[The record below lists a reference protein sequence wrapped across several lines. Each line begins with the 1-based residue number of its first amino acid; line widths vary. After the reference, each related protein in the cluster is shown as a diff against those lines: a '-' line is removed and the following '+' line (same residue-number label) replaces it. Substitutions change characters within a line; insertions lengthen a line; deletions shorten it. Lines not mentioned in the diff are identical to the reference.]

1 MASSTIQLF
10 VRTTQVIPT
19 RDYSSTSSDNSRPA
33 RTTLTTPGTP
43 PPPATK
49 NVQGNFKVQTYISKL
64 NDPWTNL
71 AFEEWL
77 FRNSDP
83 ESYIL
88 LLYRNTKSVIIGRNQ
103 NPWKECNLKLLD
115 KDGVPFVRRKS
126 GGGTVYHDMGNTN
139 YSIMMPRAV
148 FDRRTNVELI
158 CRALHELDI
167 PALVNERHDI
177 VLDGKKISISCL
189 TYQEQSGTSTKVSCH
204 LTLYSFHFGPVPY
217 ISGSAF
223 KLIQHRAYHH
233 GTMLIDTDLSTLGQY
248 LRNNKDG
255 LVTKG
260 VASVRSPVARLRES
274 SFTVDHQSFCDAIRT
289 EFLKRYAYDQWRQNE
304 EGEAI
309 TVDDALIETLPAVQA
324 VRDDMKT
331 WEWMF
336 GQTPEF
342 THTLEHEFS
351 WGSVVAKINSK
362 EGKIVRA
369 DIDTSEA
376 TGFGSPSLALTA
388 LGIGMEGQKYDQEG
402 LDEAVERVKYEAPEV
417 LAPAGGAERIKDVVR
432 WLKEEM

>member
-1 MASSTIQLF
+1 MLGRHTVLSLVGTCQPSRSLFSLRRPLASSTIQLF
-10 VRTTQVIPT
+10 VRSTHVAPT
-19 RDYSSTSSDNSRPA
+19 RDYSSGTASSDVSRPA
-33 RTTLTTPGTP
+33 RTNLTTPGTP

-49 NVQGNFKVQTYISKL
+49 NVQGNFKVQTYISKV
-64 NDPWTNL
+64 NDPCTNL

-83 ESYIL
+83 ETYIL
-88 LLYRNTKSVIIGRNQ
+88 FLYRNTKSVIIGRNQ
-103 NPWKECNLKLLD
+103 NPWKECNLKLLA

-158 CRALHELDI
+158 CRALHDLDI

-177 VLDGKKISISCL
+177 VLDGKKISS
-189 TYQEQSGTSTKVSCH
+189 SD
-204 LTLYSFHFGPVPY
+204 
-217 ISGSAF
+217 
-223 KLIQHRAYHH
+223 HRAYHH

-248 LRNNKDG
+248 LKNDKDG

-260 VASVRSPVARLRES
+260 VASVRSPVTRLRES
-274 SFTVDHQSFCDAIRT
+274 SFTVDHLSFCDATRT

-309 TVDDALIETLPAVQA
+309 IVDDALIETLPAVQA

-331 WEWMF
+331 WDWMY

-369 DIDTSEA
+369 DIDSSEP

-388 LGIGMEGQKYDQEG
+388 LGIGMEGQKYDQDG

>member
-10 VRTTQVIPT
+10 VRSTHVIPK
-19 RDYSSTSSDNSRPA
+19 RDYSSGSSDNSRPA
-33 RTTLTTPGTP
+33 RTILTTPGTP
-43 PPPATK
+43 PPPSTK

-83 ESYIL
+83 GTYIL
-88 LLYRNTKSVIIGRNQ
+88 FLYRNTKSVIIGRNQ
-103 NPWKECNLKLLD
+103 NPWKECNLKLLAE
-115 KDGVPFVRRKS
+115 DGVPFVRRKS

-177 VLDGKKISISCL
+177 VLD
-189 TYQEQSGTSTKVSCH
+189 
-204 LTLYSFHFGPVPY
+204 
-217 ISGSAF
+217 
-223 KLIQHRAYHH
+223 
-233 GTMLIDTDLSTLGQY
+233 DLSSLGQY
-248 LRNNKDG
+248 LKNNKDG

-260 VASVRSPVARLRES
+260 VASVRSPVNRLREA
-274 SFTVDHQSFCDAIRT
+274 SFTVDHLSFCDATRT

-304 EGEAI
+304 EKEPI
-309 TVDDALIETLPAVQA
+309 IVDDALIETLPAVQA

-331 WEWMF
+331 WDWMF

-351 WGSVVAKINSK
+351 WGSVVATINSK

-369 DIDTSEA
+369 DIDSSEA

-388 LGIGMEGQKYDQEG
+388 LGIGMEGQKYDQDG